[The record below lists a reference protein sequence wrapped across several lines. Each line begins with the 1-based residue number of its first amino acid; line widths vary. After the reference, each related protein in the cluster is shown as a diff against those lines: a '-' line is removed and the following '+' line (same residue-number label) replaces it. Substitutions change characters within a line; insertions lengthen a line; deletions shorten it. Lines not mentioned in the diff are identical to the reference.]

1 MHVLL
6 VGLQDYCLCSLWWV
20 REIILVLV
28 LRQAIKKIEN
38 LQIATLETNI
48 ERGERVFSNKQRD
61 SLVYQRETV
70 HIA

>member
-1 MHVLL
+1 MFFV
-6 VGLQDYCLCSLWWV
+6 VGQRDYFGLSF
-20 REIILVLV
+20 ETGNK
-28 LRQAIKKIEN
+28 KKIEN